1 MRQMRLL
8 IGPAGSGRTTRA
20 LEDLRAA
27 LRRNQGA
34 TRLLAPTATL
44 AIHLQ
49 NQLARE
55 GLVFRRNAIQ
65 TLHGFVEA
73 WCPGLTE
80 VSDPVLALVAAEAL
94 RRVNRPEFAGV
105 AGMAGFHSQLARTVA
120 EFASAGCDAARLKE
134 TLAGT
139 RLAGDAPLAHA
150 FAHVYGEV
158 ERMLDGAGMAL
169 RARRLERAAGRIAAQ
184 GLPGVEAIWLDG
196 FHALPEPELRVV
208 AALAEHA
215 GVTITLAEGE
225 AGDGLRQRLHQLG
238 FREKRLP
245 ARRGAPARQL
255 VRAPSAERETEEI
268 ARRILQQAASGRPF
282 REIGVIVR
290 SAENYVP
297 LLRTTLERFGIP
309 ARFYFDQ
316 PLAEHPVAR
325 FLVAVLRAL
334 ASGWN
339 WEPTLAAVRLAPRF
353 AESSAADRWDFAV
366 REKMPGSGL
375 AGLKELARECLAEL
389 LIPLLERMRALE
401 EWQSFTL
408 SPRDW
413 AARFA
418 ELTSLVRPLPAESI
432 GRETALEYRAQAI
445 AMESFQEAAGETAAA
460 LSAISCALQLD
471 LAAFQ
476 NAFETVLARK
486 PLRLP
491 DGRRNVVHV
500 LPAFEAR
507 EWALPVVFVCGLV
520 ENQFPCL
527 NRPDP
532 FFPEIA
538 RRRLGAAGIGVRTA
552 EEFERDE
559 RALFDAAI
567 GRATVL
573 AVLSYPEFDARG
585 ERNLRSLYIEDLPLA
600 EEAARQVRPRPA
612 QVTSAPSA
620 QSIAAPALLAAL
632 AERTAKLSPTA
643 LETYL
648 NCPFQY
654 FARHTLRLRERP
666 EPPEKRLDFLTCGIV
681 VHSTLKRWYSERGNI
696 AALFE
701 AEFAAVLEDKN
712 VPLLYH
718 TERLRNQIRD
728 DLERFAADGRW
739 RREGFISRMEEEF
752 EFPFGETLVLRGKI
766 DRFDT
771 APDGRAYV
779 VDYKYSNPTT
789 TRGKL
794 TDENLLQAPLYA
806 LAARQKFGVPITG
819 VFYVG
824 LKKEVK
830 YAGWSE
836 DGFLDSLPMPDDWLA
851 AARQKTLRVV
861 EEIRAGRVE
870 PHPADPAKCR
880 QCDYRDACR
889 SRARQAF
896 VEAAEGTE

>member
-8 IGPAGSGRTTRA
+8 IGPAGSGKTTRA
-20 LEDLRAA
+20 LDSLRAA
-27 LRRNQGA
+27 LRRRESG
-34 TRLLAPTATL
+34 TRLLVPTATL
-44 AIHLQ
+44 AMHLE

-55 GLVFRRNAIQ
+55 GLVFRPSAIQ

-73 WCPGLTE
+73 SCSGLVE
-80 VSDPVLALVAAEAL
+80 VTDPVLALVAAEAI
-94 RRVNRPEFAGV
+94 RRVNRAEFAGV
-105 AGMAGFHSQLARTVA
+105 AGMAGFHSQLARTVT
-120 EFASAGCDAARLKE
+120 EFASAGCDAARLE
-134 TLAGT
+134 QALAGN
-139 RLAGDAPLAHA
+139 RLAGEAPLAHA
-150 FAHVYGEV
+150 FTQVYREV
-158 ERMLDGAGMAL
+158 ERLLDRAGMAL
-169 RARRLERAAGRIAAQ
+169 RARRLERAAERIAAE
-184 GLPGVEAIWLDG
+184 GLAGVESVWLDG
-196 FHALPEPELRVV
+196 FHALPAPELRVV
-208 AALAEHA
+208 AALAAHA
-215 GVTITLAEGE
+215 DVTITLAEGE
-225 AGDGLRQRLHQLG
+225 AGDGLRTRLGAMG
-238 FREKRLP
+238 FAEERLP
-245 ARRGAPARQL
+245 ARRGAPARLL
-255 VRAPSAERETEEI
+255 VRAPSVERESEEI
-268 ARRILQQAASGRPF
+268 ARRILQQTAAGRPF

-316 PLAEHPVAR
+316 PLGEHPVSR
-325 FLVAVLRAL
+325 FLVGALRAL
-334 ASGWN
+334 KSGWD
-339 WEPTLAAVRLAPRF
+339 WERTLAAVRLAPRF
-353 AESSAADRWDFAV
+353 AESNAADRWDFAV

-375 AGLKELARECLAEL
+375 AGLRELARECGAERL
-389 LIPLLERMRALE
+389 VPLLERMRALE
-401 EWQSFTL
+401 EWQLFTL

-418 ELTSLVRPLPAESI
+418 ELTGLVRPLIEERIRPQ
-432 GRETALEYRAQAI
+432 TALEYRAQAV
-445 AMESFQEAAGETAAA
+445 AMHSFEEAAGETAAA
-460 LSAISCALQLD
+460 LCATADIPGREPD

-476 NAFETVLARK
+476 AAFETVMARK

-520 ENQFPCL
+520 EKQFPRL

-532 FFPEIA
+532 FFPDAA
-538 RRRLGAAGIGVRTA
+538 RRRLGAAGIGVRSG
-552 EEFERDE
+552 EDFEREE

-567 GRATVL
+567 SRATVL
-573 AVLSYPEFDARG
+573 ATVTYPEFDERG
-585 ERNLRSLYIEDLPLA
+585 EPNLRSLYLEDLPLA
-600 EEAARQVRPRPA
+600 EETARPARPRPA
-612 QVTSAPSA
+612 RVVRAPSGKA
-620 QSIAAPALLAAL
+620 VAAPALLAAL
-632 AERTAKLSPTA
+632 GQRTAKLSPTA

-654 FARHTLRLRERP
+654 FARQTLRLGQRP
-666 EPPEKRLDFLTCGIV
+666 ESPEKRLDFLTQGNI
-681 VHSTLKRWYSERGNI
+681 VHSTLKRWYSEGGNI

-712 VPLLYH
+712 IPLLYH

-728 DLERFAADGRW
+728 DLQVFANDGRW
-739 RREGFISRMEEEF
+739 RRQDFASRMEEVF
-752 EFPFGETLVLRGKI
+752 EFQFDETLVLRGKI
-766 DRFDT
+766 DRLDT

-779 VDYKYSNPTT
+779 VDYKYSNPAT

-806 LAARQKFGVPITG
+806 MAARERFGVRVAG
-819 VFYVG
+819 VFYLG

-836 DGFLDSLPMPDDWLA
+836 DGFLDSLPMRDDWLA

-861 EEIRAGRVE
+861 NEIRSGRVE
-870 PHPADPAKCR
+870 PDPADPAKCR

-889 SRARQAF
+889 FRSRQAA
-896 VEAAEGTE
+896 VEGAAE